1 MQRLPVTPYESDS
14 SSAESARY
22 LFFAVDSTDTL
33 NAKNQIQPISEWHG
47 IQKSIDILYD
57 ENEIRIQE
65 IKETERY
72 RTSIFET
79 KTGVA
84 FPKPEPHAPQQ
95 NAWLSLF
102 FAGTVLVA
110 GSIRYYN
117 NRSFQLLQK
126 STFGNYSVEELLREK
141 KHITGVSF
149 TAPFLLSS
157 FIYAVALA
165 FVVRENS
172 GSFLF
177 PGMEVI
183 VLFLGFIL
191 LQILKHALLKLFCEL
206 FEMNTAAEQHIVY
219 HHQFY
224 CFSGWFF
231 LPMLGIALFLPVN
244 NVVFFHILFYA
255 SILLSALYT
264 CIRMIVNYSY
274 KRLNYIGLFI
284 LYICSTEVLPVMTI
298 LKLIDLKR

>member
-1 MQRLPVTPYESDS
+1 MSVSQ
-14 SSAESARY
+14 
-22 LFFAVDSTDTL
+22 
-33 NAKNQIQPISEWHG
+33 WHG
-47 IQKSIDILYD
+47 IRKSIDIHFD
-57 ENEIRIQE
+57 ESEMKIL
-65 IKETERY
+65 KKTEVEHY

-79 KTGVA
+79 KKSVT
-84 FPKPEPHAPQQ
+84 FPKPEPHTPQQ
-95 NAWLSLF
+95 NGWLSLF

-117 NRSFQLLQK
+117 RRSFRLLEK
-126 STFGNYSVEELLREK
+126 STFGNYSAEELLRERR
-141 KHITGVSF
+141 HFTGVSF

-165 FVVRENS
+165 FVLRS
-172 GSFLF
+172 QTGSFLL
-177 PGMEVI
+177 PGIDVA
-183 VLFLGFIL
+183 VLFSGFIL
-191 LQILKHALLKLFCEL
+191 IQIIKHTLIKLLGDL
-206 FEMNTAAEQHIVY
+206 FEMSASAEQHILY

-231 LPMLGIALFLPVN
+231 LPVLGLALFSPVN
-244 NVVFFHILFYA
+244 NVRFFHILFTIF
-255 SILLSALYT
+255 ILLSATYT
-264 CIRMIVNYSY
+264 CTRMIVNYSY